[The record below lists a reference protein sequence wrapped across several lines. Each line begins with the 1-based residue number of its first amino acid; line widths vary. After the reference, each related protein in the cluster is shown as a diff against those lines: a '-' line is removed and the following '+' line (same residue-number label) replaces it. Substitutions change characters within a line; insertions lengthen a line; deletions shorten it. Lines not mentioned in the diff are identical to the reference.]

1 MSLIKC
7 EKCSEMYSDSYKR
20 CPFCAEDEEFYG
32 GKVKKRAH
40 RKQEA
45 RHKTPSILG
54 PIMVLVVLLIA
65 FLVWLLALGGTQT
78 ISRIFGGETTPVVE
92 DQQGSSAQGTQ
103 DTEPATQLE
112 MDPMVL
118 NLGVDESAQLTCTG
132 GEGIEWMSSEPS
144 VVTVTN
150 DGEVTAHAEGT
161 AIITAT
167 DSQGSTAVC
176 SVTVTAEQQTETPT
190 DTTTPTDTGKP
201 TDTSKPAT
209 PSSGTKVDLSKL
221 EIKVPVY
228 GTTLP
233 KMDDGKFDTSMRV
246 GESYRLEAGGI
257 SGTVTWSSG
266 NSAIASISADGALK
280 AVGKGETT
288 VTGTVGGST
297 FEILVRVS

>member
-40 RKQEA
+40 RKQET

-78 ISRIFGGETTPVVE
+78 LSRIFGGDTTPVVE
-92 DQQGSSAQGTQ
+92 EQQPDQEQPDDA
-103 DTEPATQLE
+103 EPATQLE
-112 MDPMVL
+112 MDPVVL
-118 NLGVDESAQLTCTG
+118 NLGVNESAQLTCTG
-132 GEGIEWMSSEPS
+132 GEGIKWASSDPA
-144 VVTVTN
+144 VVTVTA
-150 DGEVTAHAEGT
+150 DGAVTSHEEGT

-176 SVTVTAEQQTETPT
+176 SVTVSAEQQAQTPT
-190 DTTTPTDTGKP
+190 DTTTPSDNTTP
-201 TDTSKPAT
+201 NT
-209 PSSGTKVDLSKL
+209 PSSGTKLDLSKV
-221 EIKVPVY
+221 EIKVPIY

-233 KMDDGKFDTSMRV
+233 KADGRFDTSMRV
-246 GESYRLEAGGI
+246 GENYQLEVGGV
-257 SGTVTWSSG
+257 SGTVSWSSG
-266 NSAIASISADGALK
+266 NSNIASIAADGTLK

-288 VTGTVGGST
+288 VTGTVGGGS
-297 FEILVRVS
+297 FDILVRVS

>member
-7 EKCSEMYSDSYKR
+7 EKCSEMYSDSYKC

-40 RKQEA
+40 RKQET

-92 DQQGSSAQGTQ
+92 DQQSGSQ
-103 DTEPATQLE
+103 DKPGDTDPVTQLE

-118 NLGVDESAQLTCTG
+118 NLSVEESAQLSCIG
-132 GEGIEWMSSEPS
+132 GEGIEWMSSDPG
-144 VVTVTN
+144 VVTVTA
-150 DGEVTAHAEGT
+150 DGKVTAHGEGT

-176 SVTVTAEQQTETPT
+176 SVTVSAEQQTQTPT
-190 DTTTPTDTGKP
+190 DTTPAPSDNTT
-201 TDTSKPAT
+201 PAT
-209 PSSGTKVDLSKL
+209 PSSSGTKVDLSKL
-221 EIKVPVY
+221 EIKVPIY

-233 KMDDGKFDTSMRV
+233 KADDRFDTSMRV
-246 GESYRLEAGGI
+246 GENYQLEVSGV

-266 NSAIASISADGALK
+266 NSSIASIAADGTLR

-288 VTGTVGGST
+288 VTGTIGGST